1 LTQGNNFATLP
12 VLSREG
18 ARSHGNERSKAH
30 PQGILLVR
38 SSNCVIGRITQ
49 RKRKSREGASHGLYH
64 SLAIN
69 KQIGE
74 HAKAT
79 WKGISPWWAALPV
92 GLLVLWSLLRANFER
107 FEEERKAKEIA
118 EERERELLSAR
129 QLKQEWERLEGRFK
143 QFPAKLLAGW
153 SHVVPIVDDHAFSW
167 FLLGGDSER
176 NAKELMV
183 VIEEAGNL
191 LKTSHFA
198 MNQFP

>member
-1 LTQGNNFATLP
+1 MAT
-12 VLSREG
+12 
-18 ARSHGNERSKAH
+18 KD
-30 PQGILLVR
+30 
-38 SSNCVIGRITQ
+38 
-49 RKRKSREGASHGLYH
+49 RKRTLRAFYWSVLRTALSEELLSAKEKVAKALAMVFTIL
-64 SLAIN
+64 LAIN